1 VAETLLQQVLYYLR
15 AHLADP
21 GLCAEQIAS
30 AHGVSLKHLHR
41 TWAEMGIDL
50 PDWIIAERLDAARRQ
65 LVRSHAG
72 TESVADVAHQWGFID
87 PADFRTRFRVAF
99 GISPAWSG
107 PRDQPQ
113 NEESSPR

>member
-1 VAETLLQQVLYYLR
+1 
-15 AHLADP
+15 
-21 GLCAEQIAS
+21 
-30 AHGVSLKHLHR
+30 
-41 TWAEMGIDL
+41 MGIDL

-72 TESVADVAHQWGFID
+72 TESVADVAHQWGFTG